1 MRIVVL
7 ADTHLPGDVRTR
19 LSATLLDAMS
29 SADLVL
35 HAGDVNSAL
44 AFDQL
49 AQMNELRAVL
59 GNNDSELTGIL
70 TKEARFDLDGVR
82 FAMLHDAGARI
93 RRPERLHQRFPD
105 AQVVVYGHS
114 HVPDC
119 QIGVDGQLLFNPGS
133 PTQRRSQPHTT
144 FGRIEI
150 SDGLLS
156 SWSIEDL

>member
-19 LSATLLDAMS
+19 LSATLLDAVAP
-29 SADLVL
+29 ADLVL

>member
-114 HVPDC
+114 HVPDWHIAAAGHARC
-119 QIGVDGQLLFNPGS
+119 HPRPPAD
-133 PTQRRSQPHTT
+133 
-144 FGRIEI
+144 
-150 SDGLLS
+150 
-156 SWSIEDL
+156 